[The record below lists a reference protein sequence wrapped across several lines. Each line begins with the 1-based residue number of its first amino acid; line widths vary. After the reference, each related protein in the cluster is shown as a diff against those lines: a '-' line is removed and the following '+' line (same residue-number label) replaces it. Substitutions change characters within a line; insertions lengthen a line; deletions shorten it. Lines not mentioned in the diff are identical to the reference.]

1 MDSPGDNSMAI
12 RQFVS
17 PDNCISRGDVSTLM
31 IHGLSDWFVS
41 ADSNITFYT
50 RRVVADIASVF
61 VGLPNQG
68 LVATFCDIRTIKI
81 L

>member
-1 MDSPGDNSMAI
+1 
-12 RQFVS
+12 
-17 PDNCISRGDVSTLM
+17 M